1 MLMTEIKRSALALP
15 TAHTDE
21 VLSLAADAEVILG
34 YSLLR
39 NSLDAP
45 ADTPRLAQVLAELG
59 IEVLNKADVLD
70 YMRERLCDRT
80 LELLDEWQKSNPAA
94 LGSWGYG
101 ANFSGPSWEAT
112 PIDKYR
118 EAIPEFVVNKAVQIK
133 RALPEAEIFIRHLTE
148 DKDPFLE
155 VTLGKATDY
164 DADRNGSERYFV
176 EVWEEP
182 KFEGRLR

>member
-1 MLMTEIKRSALALP
+1 MLMTEIKRSVLTLP
-15 TAHTDE
+15 VETTDE
-21 VLSLAADAEVILG
+21 VSTLAGEAEQVLG
-34 YSLLR
+34 YSVLR
-39 NSLDAP
+39 QSLSAP
-45 ADTPRLAQVLAELG
+45 IEAPRLATALATLGIDILNKQDVLA
-59 IEVLNKADVLD
+59 

-80 LELLDEWQKSNPAA
+80 LELFDEWQKAA
-94 LGSWGYG
+94 PEAIGAWGYG
-101 ANFSGPSWEAT
+101 ASFGGPSWEAT
-112 PIDKYR
+112 PIDRYK

-133 RALPEAEIFIRHLTE
+133 RAVPEAEIFIRHLTE